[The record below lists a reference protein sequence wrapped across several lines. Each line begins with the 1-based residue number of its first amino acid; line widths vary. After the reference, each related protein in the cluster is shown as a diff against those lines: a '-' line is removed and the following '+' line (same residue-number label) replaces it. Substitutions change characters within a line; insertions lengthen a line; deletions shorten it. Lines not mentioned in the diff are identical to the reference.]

1 MINQYDVFLFDFDG
15 TLFDTLESS
24 IYVFEEAYKHI
35 GKTIN
40 REDILGYTREP
51 IPNSYKKVTGS
62 MDGYDDFI
70 KDIDNLVLSQKV
82 TDMAEIYDD
91 VIPMLKELKSMNKL
105 VGIVTSNADEHVLD
119 VLNRFNI
126 AQYFD
131 IIVGNRQAPIPKPS
145 PEPIYKALEL
155 LKYNQLDKVVYVG
168 DSLNDALAAKNAKV
182 KPILLDRLNEFN
194 NSGYDIIL
202 SLQEIER

>member
-24 IYVFEEAYKHI
+24 IYVFEESYKHI

-91 VIPMLKELKSMNKL
+91 VIPMLKALKSNNKL

-126 AQYFD
+126 TQYFD
-131 IIVGNRQAPIPKPS
+131 IVVGNRQAPIPKPS
-145 PEPIYKALEL
+145 PKPIYKALEL
-155 LKYNQLDKVVYVG
+155 LKFNQLDKVVYVG

-182 KPILLDRLNEFN
+182 KP
-194 NSGYDIIL
+194 S
-202 SLQEIER
+202 